1 VSPVAGRELGSR
13 PALWPARADADLLAV
28 ALILAWIGLVLLAAS
43 VPVPDGAEPA
53 RQLVLGGATWAV
65 LVVLLRRE
73 TPLVRMQTLVVVGL
87 ATCVEYTFSPL
98 LQTYTYR
105 IGTVP
110 LFVPPGH
117 GLVYLA
123 ALTLGRSALVG
134 RYRRPVVAATVLA
147 GGAWA
152 AAGVVGLGG
161 RHDVLGAFWFA
172 CLLGFLAWGPNRLL
186 YVGAFAVVSYLELVG
201 TALGV
206 WAWAPADPVLH
217 VIGQGNPP
225 SGAAGGYG
233 WFDLWALLLA
243 PGLLVLARRAQG
255 AVAPGDSTART
266 SSCSKPFVATAPA
279 PNGPSTPSSEV
290 NRPPASTTTGTSAAM
305 S

>member
-1 VSPVAGRELGSR
+1 VSPDAGREPRSR
-13 PALWPARADADLLAV
+13 PLGWPAWRDADLLAV
-28 ALILAWIGLVLLAAS
+28 ALILTWIGLVLLAAS
-43 VPVPDGAEPA
+43 VPVPDGGELP

-73 TPLVRMQTLVVVGL
+73 TPLVRAQTLVVVGL

-98 LQTYTYR
+98 LQAYTYR

-134 RYRRPVVAATVLA
+134 RYRRPLVAATVLI

-152 AAGVVGLGG
+152 VAGVLGIGG

-172 CLLGFLAWGPNRLL
+172 CLLGFLVWGPNRTL
-186 YVGAFAVVSYLELVG
+186 YVGAFAVVSYLELAG

-243 PGLLVLARRAQG
+243 PGLLALARRVQG
-255 AVAPGDSTART
+255 VVVSGDSAART
-266 SSCSKPFVATAPA
+266 SSCSRPLVATAPA